1 MEIVSAYVETRGVFK
16 EAAASD
22 APKPVKDSPPADQ
35 QDQDLVRQTVDPP
48 PRVQEDRSPPTGG
61 VDADQTTTP
70 SRSTRSATGPPE
82 SSVRPSGDAVKPL
95 KLRKDQDATPPL
107 ENKSPEQLLA
117 IRKVT
122 AETLAQRSRGKRAI
136 GNGRVHD
143 KHTVRD
149 QSPQLND
156 QRISLPGP
164 AVGGIGHLA
173 APDTALAVRPFKRL
187 DVRQFQ
193 CPEMRVEIRDCPLQS
208 GGLIQRHDIGRCP
221 RSDCCM

>member
-1 MEIVSAYVETRGVFK
+1 MEIVSAHVETRGVFK

-35 QDQDLVRQTVDPP
+35 QDQDLVRQTVGPP

-61 VDADQTTTP
+61 VDAGQTMTP

-122 AETLAQRSRGKRAI
+122 AETLAQRSRENGHWATLTIPGIRALKSSLGPTTSALTPGRMDMSRTIEAAGRPPSAGKI
-136 GNGRVHD
+136 DPPV
-143 KHTVRD
+143 
-149 QSPQLND
+149 
-156 QRISLPGP
+156 
-164 AVGGIGHLA
+164 
-173 APDTALAVRPFKRL
+173 
-187 DVRQFQ
+187 
-193 CPEMRVEIRDCPLQS
+193 QS
-208 GGLIQRHDIGRCP
+208 G
-221 RSDCCM
+221 